1 MVVMV
6 VVGPRRPLQVDD
18 VIDPELSSSPMPEI
32 SIGELV
38 TCLSTRDLRRAARRR
53 LSRKV
58 SAFLLKSREVDR
70 LEGRQVCL
78 VHTVQS
84 WKSLREECED
94 LREDAA
100 EEGWEGG
107 GEGEGEGW
115 WEEGWRREG
124 TNYY

>member
-1 MVVMV
+1 M
-6 VVGPRRPLQVDD
+6 
-18 VIDPELSSSPMPEI
+18 
-32 SIGELV
+32 
-38 TCLSTRDLRRAARRR
+38 
-53 LSRKV
+53 
-58 SAFLLKSREVDR
+58 
-70 LEGRQVCL
+70 

-100 EEGWEGG
+100 EEGRQGG

-115 WEEGWRREG
+115 WEEGGRREG

>member
-1 MVVMV
+1 M
-6 VVGPRRPLQVDD
+6 
-18 VIDPELSSSPMPEI
+18 
-32 SIGELV
+32 
-38 TCLSTRDLRRAARRR
+38 
-53 LSRKV
+53 
-58 SAFLLKSREVDR
+58 
-70 LEGRQVCL
+70 EGGQVCL

-84 WKSLREECED
+84 WKSLRGECED

-115 WEEGWRREG
+115 WEEGRRREG